1 MVPTCEKGSAMK
13 HTPGPWKILPD
24 PPPDTESLDAG
35 DLEQLQQED
44 ALFPWLADGS
54 MSDSYEDMGAY
65 HDA

>member
-1 MVPTCEKGSAMK
+1 MT
-13 HTPGPWKILPD
+13 T
-24 PPPDTESLDAG
+24 PPDTESLDAG

-65 HDA
+65 YDA